1 MKWKLKEDE
10 LAKLYP
16 IKIGRVHNKWLG
28 QVLSAPFCEKNDSMG
43 NLDKINAFSLVYFW
57 Q

>member
-16 IKIGRVHNKWLG
+16 IKIGRVHNSLLG
-28 QVLSAPFCEKNDSMG
+28 QVLSAPFCEKND
-43 NLDKINAFSLVYFW
+43 
-57 Q
+57 